1 MEKLYKPTNCEE
13 IYLIAGATSKVGR
26 YVVKFLLLKNKKVRV
41 LVRNQEKLSTVF
53 EKEEINKFDKIVV
66 CNLIDDKDYKEKL
79 DECFKVHENQKIT
92 YVISALNYTFDKNQN
107 NEEEILMP
115 YKKLIDSCVQHTIK
129 KFLLL
134 SSSHVTRPFSILSL
148 TCNIN
153 KRYVQHYKNLV
164 EDYLRKSSLYY
175 LILRPVELVNTEETS
190 AFTLNQ
196 GDKLEGKINI
206 ATVGR
211 LCVDTISDPWIPN
224 NTALEC
230 VSSSEQFKQPYEY
243 KQGNYH
249 FKPETEKDKKVF
261 NHKAASRIVMS
272 VLYSTALF
280 SLYLAYKNAKN
291 LKIWYRIMNILGR
304 MLAMGSNGSNS
315 NVLK

>member
-1 MEKLYKPTNCEE
+1 MEKLNTSIHHDE
-13 IYLIAGATSKVGR
+13 IYLVAGATGRTGR
-26 YVVKFLLLKNKKVRV
+26 YVVKHLLLKNKRVRV

-53 EKEEINKFDKIVV
+53 EKEEINKLDKIVV
-66 CNLIDDKDYKEKL
+66 CNLVHDKDYKQKL
-79 DECFKVHENQKIT
+79 DDCFKVNENEKVA
-92 YVISALNYTFDKNQN
+92 YVISALSYRFEKDQTC
-107 NEEEILMP
+107 EEGNLLTN
-115 YKKLIDSCVQHTIK
+115 KRLIDASNEHKVK

-134 SSSHVTRPFSILSL
+134 SSSHVTRPFSYFSL

-153 KRYVQHYKNLV
+153 KRYMQHYKVVV
-164 EDYLRKSSLYY
+164 EDYLRKSGLNY
-175 LILRPVELVNTEETS
+175 LILRPVGLLVTDETT
-190 AFTLNQ
+190 AFTLCQ
-196 GDKLEGKINI
+196 GDRVEGQINI

-230 VSSSEQFKQPYEY
+230 ISSKDQFKQPYEY

-272 VLYSTALF
+272 ALYSSALL
-280 SLYLAYKNAKN
+280 SLYMAFKHARK
-291 LKIWYRIMNILGR
+291 LKIWYRIFNILGR
-304 MLAMGSNGSNS
+304 MLATGTNI
-315 NVLK
+315 KA